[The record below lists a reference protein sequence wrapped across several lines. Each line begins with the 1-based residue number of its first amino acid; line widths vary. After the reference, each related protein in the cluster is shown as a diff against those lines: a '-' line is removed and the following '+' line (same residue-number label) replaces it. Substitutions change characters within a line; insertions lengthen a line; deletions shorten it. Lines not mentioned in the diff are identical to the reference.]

1 MSDIEYIVSPGW
13 QDRFIPDDFK
23 FCDRSL
29 NRSRL
34 SVTLFVIN
42 IIVLSV
48 TGLALWYFDKY
59 QQIDNFYS
67 VAPLVTLAFYSLI
80 AYLFYYQKLFLL
92 SLHLFI
98 ASIFFPVF
106 TNVLITALEG
116 NTIGFILLPL
126 TVVAFNLGGKY
137 VGYFWAFLAGCMQL
151 VLFAAYYGEYD
162 NLGNQYSQLGI
173 GNIYSGLHV
182 CFLMIASIMAY
193 ESIIGKM
200 VDHQRKEREIFR
212 FMAHHDA
219 LTHLSNDLS
228 FEAYHLGLVRKGLHF
243 SLIYIDLDNFKTV
256 NDSFGHNA
264 GDDVLKTIADR
275 LQNSVRSADMA
286 ARLGGDEFAVLFA
299 GMSEV
304 EQLNKRMHAIKQAIS
319 APIKIGDVSYIPS
332 ASLGYAIYPQDGADF
347 NALVDAA
354 DSSMYGNKRQNRIA

>member
-1 MSDIEYIVSPGW
+1 MSYIEYIGSPGW

-23 FCDRSL
+23 FSDRLL

-34 SVTLFVIN
+34 SVTLFAIN

-48 TGLALWYFDKY
+48 TGLALWFSDKY
-59 QQIDNFYS
+59 SQIGYFFS
-67 VAPLVTLAFYSLI
+67 IAPLVTLTFYSLI
-80 AYLFYYQKLFLL
+80 AYLFYYKKLFLVA
-92 SLHLFI
+92 LHLFI
-98 ASIFFPVF
+98 ASIFLPVF
-106 TNVLITALEG
+106 VNVFITALAG
-116 NTIGFILLPL
+116 RTIGFILLPL

-137 VGYFWAFLAGCMQL
+137 VGYFWAFVAGCMQL
-151 VLFAAYYGEYD
+151 ILFAAYYGEY
-162 NLGNQYSQLGI
+162 NHLGEQYSQLGI

-200 VDHQRKEREIFR
+200 VDHQRKEREIFQ

-228 FEAYHLGLVRKGLHF
+228 FEAYHLALVRKRMHF
-243 SLIYIDLDNFKTV
+243 SLIYIDMDNFKTV

-264 GDDVLKTIADR
+264 GDNVLRTIADR
-275 LQNSVRSADMA
+275 LQSCVRSADMA

-304 EQLNKRMHAIKQAIS
+304 EQLKKRMDAISEAIS

-347 NALVDAA
+347 NALIDAA
-354 DSSMYGNKRQNRIA
+354 DSSMYGNKRENRIA

>member
-1 MSDIEYIVSPGW
+1 MSDIEYIASPGW

-23 FCDRSL
+23 FCDRIL

-42 IIVLSV
+42 IIVLAV
-48 TGLALWYFDKY
+48 TGLGLWYFDKY
-59 QQIDNFYS
+59 QQIDNFYIIS
-67 VAPLVTLAFYSLI
+67 PLVIVAFYSLI
-80 AYLFYYQKLFLL
+80 AYFFYFRRLFLFA
-92 SLHLFI
+92 LHLFI

-106 TNVLITALEG
+106 SNVLITALEG
-116 NTIGFILLPL
+116 RSIGFILLPL
-126 TVVAFNLGGKY
+126 VVVAFNLGGKY
-137 VGYFWAFLAGCMQL
+137 VGYFWAFVAGCMQII
-151 VLFAAYYGEYD
+151 LFAAYYGEYES
-162 NLGNQYSQLGI
+162 LGDRYSQLGI

-182 CFLMIASIMAY
+182 CFLMIASIVAY
-193 ESIIGKM
+193 DGIIGKM
-200 VDHQRKEREIFR
+200 LDRQRKEREIFQ
-212 FMAHHDA
+212 FMAHHDS

-228 FEAYHLGLVRKGLHF
+228 FEAYHLALIRKNIPF
-243 SLIYIDLDNFKTV
+243 SLIYIDMDNFKTV

-264 GDDVLKTIADR
+264 GDYVLRTIADR

-299 GMSEV
+299 SMAEE
-304 EQLNKRMHAIKQAIS
+304 EQLNKRIHAIKQAIS
-319 APIKIGDVSYIPS
+319 APVKIGAVSYIPS

-354 DSSMYGNKRQNRIA
+354 DSSMYGNKRQSRLA

>member
-1 MSDIEYIVSPGW
+1 MSHIEYIGSPGW
-13 QDRFIPDDFK
+13 QDRFIPDEFK
-23 FCDRSL
+23 FSDRLL
-29 NRSRL
+29 NRSRFF
-34 SVTLFVIN
+34 VTLFIIN
-42 IIVLSV
+42 IIVLVV
-48 TGLALWYFDKY
+48 TGLGLWTFDKY
-59 QQIDNFYS
+59 KQVDYFYII
-67 VAPLVTLAFYSLI
+67 APLVTLVFYSLI
-80 AYLFYYQKLFLL
+80 AYIFYYKKLLLL

-98 ASIFFPVF
+98 ASIFLPVF
-106 TNVLITALEG
+106 ANVLISALDGTA
-116 NTIGFILLPL
+116 IGFILLPL

-137 VGYFWAFLAGCMQL
+137 VGYFWAFIAACLQL
-151 VLFAAYYGEYD
+151 VLFAAYYGEYSS
-162 NLGNQYSQLGI
+162 LGEQYSGLGI
-173 GNIYSGLHV
+173 GTIYSGLHV

-200 VDHQRKEREIFR
+200 VDYQRKEREIFQ

-228 FEAYHLGLVRKGLHF
+228 FEAYHLALVRKGVHF

-264 GDDVLKTIADR
+264 GDHVLRIIADR
-275 LQNSVRSADMA
+275 LQASVRSADMA

-299 GMSEV
+299 GMSDV
-304 EQLNKRMHAIKQAIS
+304 EQLDKRMFAIDKAIS
-319 APIKIGDVSYIPS
+319 APIKIGDVSYIPN

-354 DSSMYGNKRQNRIA
+354 DSSMYRNKRQSRLA